1 MSATSGLRV
10 LAERGR
16 RVTSGRGYNGPDRRN
31 RDEDAL
37 PVKFRVLAI
46 GTLIGLLIV
55 HVLLDVFLPYDGR
68 DTSLMIGG
76 IVGTALGLNEF
87 VRGRG
92 GGRS

>member
-1 MSATSGLRV
+1 MTS
-10 LAERGR
+10 
-16 RVTSGRGYNGPDRRN
+16 SGRYTGPDRRDTSRTHS

-37 PVKFRVLAI
+37 PVKFRVVAI
-46 GTLIGLLIV
+46 GVLIVFLIV
-55 HVLLDVFLPYDGR
+55 HVLIDVFVQTYEGR

-92 GGRS
+92 GSRR